1 MTTSDNHIFQKSNPL
16 ITMLPKVRGRYTEYV
31 EMSPFTWF
39 RVGGICLLYTS
50 PSPRD
55 LSTSRMPSSA

>member
-1 MTTSDNHIFQKSNPL
+1 MTISENHIFQKSNPL

-39 RVGGICLLYTS
+39 RVGGLAEGVFR
-50 PSPRD
+50 PADAED
-55 LSTSRMPSSA
+55 LSVFLENN